1 MTSHPQD
8 LSWISFAK
16 LVSIAERYLKT
27 TLKRL
32 VEEQNSRP
40 EPTSVLVRAV
50 LLDKTFEEVRELDNN
65 AALLGTL
72 RTNIGN
78 FHEAILGSV
87 AGWEHSGKK
96 GGVIDL
102 YSNDRVPLAADR
114 YVVAEVKMRY
124 NTIKGSDERATHDRL
139 RDAYRSR
146 GGGSECVSY
155 IFQIVPPRD
164 EPTDEP
170 WVVSGR
176 NPDPNVRRA
185 DGATAY
191 HLVTGDPNAFYDLF
205 KILPDV
211 FVEAFERI
219 RTKQRKKNPSY
230 DFVNIKNNVSAEFIQ
245 RALEGTIPS
254 SSALKGVTS

>member
-1 MTSHPQD
+1 
-8 LSWISFAK
+8 
-16 LVSIAERYLKT
+16 
-27 TLKRL
+27 
-32 VEEQNSRP
+32 
-40 EPTSVLVRAV
+40 
-50 LLDKTFEEVRELDNN
+50 
-65 AALLGTL
+65 
-72 RTNIGN
+72 
-78 FHEAILGSV
+78 
-87 AGWEHSGKK
+87 
-96 GGVIDL
+96 
-102 YSNDRVPLAADR
+102 
-114 YVVAEVKMRY
+114 
-124 NTIKGSDERATHDRL
+124 
-139 RDAYRSR
+139 
-146 GGGSECVSY
+146 
-155 IFQIVPPRD
+155 FQIVPPRD